1 MTFCD
6 RLIHKYGSC
15 FGYEV
20 CIMFICAVDLP
31 SIAGMSP
38 LSMAL
43 LVKGAFCSTTA
54 NRGGIRDCRPDRNM
68 CNLCSSKPW
77 SPCWRNGEQ
86 RGKWTKKKKKKRGWG
101 SEDTCINSKNS
112 FSQHEALTLSSFSI
126 RANKEGI
133 SAVCSMPSS
142 VVQAAKAG
150 IKTWWTALTTRSDG
164 SARESSISSKP
175 CTCEGFEI

>member
-1 MTFCD
+1 MRFALCLFVL
-6 RLIHKYGSC
+6 LIYLLLQ
-15 FGYEV
+15 V
-20 CIMFICAVDLP
+20 CLHWVWLCWWREHFAAPQQTEEGLETAGPTGTCVTCVHLSHGLP
-31 SIAGMSP
+31 AEE
-38 LSMAL
+38 
-43 LVKGAFCSTTA
+43 TA
-54 NRGGIRDCRPDRNM
+54 SNEE
-68 CNLCSSKPW
+68 
-77 SPCWRNGEQ
+77 NG
-86 RGKWTKKKKKKRGWG
+86 RKKKKKKRGWG